1 MICAHLLRQ
10 RDSRLFFETLDS
22 ESRDFPAI
30 TVRSSAKRRPPFASP
45 PLPLPI
51 AAADDSPVCAQTIA
65 SPLAVDGDVTVSGAR
80 VEFLNF
86 TNIVTDTWQPFLTAT
101 GTATGDFAS
110 DNLFGAYRRKK
121 DGSSYAMAHLTGI
134 MIIFR

>member
-1 MICAHLLRQ
+1 MRNKTQTRVLSLVLALVML
-10 RDSRLFFETLDS
+10 
-22 ESRDFPAI
+22 
-30 TVRSSAKRRPPFASP
+30 
-45 PLPLPI
+45 LPLISIPTFAEGEVAGPTSLKVDFEGATSL
-51 AAADDSPVCAQTIA
+51 AA
-65 SPLAVDGDVTVSGAR
+65 PLAVDGDVTVTGAR